1 MVSLEVT
8 QGLQNQTTDEQIVY
22 SITTTNWGSD
32 PSSVSVKA
40 YNVSG
45 NADVTAAVFP
55 TNSPSVADDVITLS
69 PLKSLVKGNTY
80 RIEIKFTSGDNIF
93 ECYFLVQCNG

>member
-45 NADVTAAVFP
+45 NADVTATVLP